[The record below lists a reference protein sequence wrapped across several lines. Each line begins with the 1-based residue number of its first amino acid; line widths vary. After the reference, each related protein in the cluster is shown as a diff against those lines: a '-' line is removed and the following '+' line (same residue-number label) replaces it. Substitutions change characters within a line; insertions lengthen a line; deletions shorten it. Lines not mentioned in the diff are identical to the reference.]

1 MVRAQPTSH
10 KCLILE
16 ERVEAIRQYD
26 IKPNYT
32 KIARYFNCSVGQIN
46 HIIRDREAILG
57 VYEMIRRN
65 SDQPNSLDLH
75 QRKIDFMELCVS
87 EYFHRIKF
95 YLSNDI
101 NDKKIRQ
108 KALEFKALIGI
119 DNFLPNKVSYF
130 ALYPFSFLTIIVA
143 LHPQNWLSVF
153 KSTKLFKRPI
163 RTKNKP
169 PRTLQMYEIMYY
181 CGRFLFTSDSIDGSV
196 PPAKKKR
203 GTYAPRAPKPPPV
216 ETQHKYDKYS
226 DFMNFNKASASSEN
240 DVQRKIKINFLEKAL
255 YEYITRLQFKE
266 NKLPL
271 NFDHLRKV
279 AMGLRDIL
287 KIENLIPDRAW
298 FNHFKSHHNFS
309 FSQGVP
315 LTGRTVPQSLDLHEI
330 ISDCASES
338 GASENMLLVD
348 SPPEESSGE
357 AFEVVK
363 NEDDGLMTTEPIGI
377 KIEESSYDMENSTEP
392 IQIKVELE
400 ELENSTSPAKRS
412 DLKRPLATDASAP
425 SSFTIKKIESSN
437 SIDLGATSLTES
449 NYDSELSSV
458 VNSYEDALRLLK
470 LLDEFVLLEEN
481 YRAIGLL
488 EQLEKI
494 FEVGTSSTACKIK
507 KEPLNSSE
515 SNFDHCVRSYGDA
528 VRLLKSLEY
537 FVLLEENDQAI
548 GLVTKLEEI
557 FQGGARD
564 AE

>member
-1 MVRAQPTSH
+1 
-10 KCLILE
+10 
-16 ERVEAIRQYD
+16 
-26 IKPNYT
+26 
-32 KIARYFNCSVGQIN
+32 
-46 HIIRDREAILG
+46 
-57 VYEMIRRN
+57 
-65 SDQPNSLDLH
+65 
-75 QRKIDFMELCVS
+75 
-87 EYFHRIKF
+87 
-95 YLSNDI
+95 
-101 NDKKIRQ
+101 
-108 KALEFKALIGI
+108 
-119 DNFLPNKVSYF
+119 
-130 ALYPFSFLTIIVA
+130 
-143 LHPQNWLSVF
+143 
-153 KSTKLFKRPI
+153 
-163 RTKNKP
+163 
-169 PRTLQMYEIMYY
+169 MYEIMYY

-315 LTGRTVPQSLDLHEI
+315 LTGRTMPQSLDLHEI
-330 ISDCASES
+330 ISECATES
-338 GASENMLLVD
+338 GGSENMLLTD
-348 SPPEESSGE
+348 TPPEESSGE
-357 AFEVVK
+357 A
-363 NEDDGLMTTEPIGI
+363 EDEGLLTTEPIGI
-377 KIEESSYDMENSTEP
+377 KVEESSYDMELSTEP
-392 IQIKVELE
+392 IQIKVEVE
-400 ELENSTSPAKRS
+400 ELQNSTSPAKRR
-412 DLKRPLATDASAP
+412 DLKRPLATDASGS

-437 SIDLGATSLTES
+437 SIDLGATSLTEN
-449 NYDSELSSV
+449 NYDMELSSV

-488 EQLEKI
+488 EQLEKV

-507 KEPLNSSE
+507 KEPLIPSE
-515 SNFDHCVRSYGDA
+515 STFDHSVRSYGDA

-548 GLVTKLEEI
+548 SLVAKLEEI